1 MPESII
7 RSQGQCRPKMKE
19 FYEPEGNRRLTFQ
32 EAFYLGTVGGG
43 SCFGKV
49 GSFEPGY
56 QFNALVLG
64 NLEDKGFELT
74 PEERLEKF
82 CYAGDDRNILERF
95 LDGKKVVLN

>member
-1 MPESII
+1 MWEQDINISLGSDIGGGHHAGI
-7 RSQGQCRPKMKE
+7 YHQIARTVQASKMKE

-56 QFNALVLG
+56 QFTRWFLAIWRI
-64 NLEDKGFELT
+64 KG
-74 PEERLEKF
+74 
-82 CYAGDDRNILERF
+82 
-95 LDGKKVVLN
+95 LN